1 VSEET
6 ENPPEERGWDRRRT
20 VGAVVGGVIVAAV
33 VAMLVIGLANK
44 DIGTS
49 IQDALD
55 EGERPNAPNATLPV
69 LLEADGIGPV
79 GEEVSLDSLRGKI
92 VVLNFWASW
101 CEPCSRE
108 APVLEEIAQ
117 RYRVSPQEVVV
128 LGVDVQDLREEAL
141 EFARENGVTFAS
153 LRDGEDDV
161 KNAYQVPALPE
172 TFVIDQDGRIALKVA
187 GQLTDPAQLT
197 TAIEQLRTSG

>member
-1 VSEET
+1 M
-6 ENPPEERGWDRRRT
+6 RR
-20 VGAVVGGVIVAAV
+20 ALAALALAALVAALAGCAGLGGGDDV
-33 VAMLVIGLANK
+33 SVIPGDERTPAPAFRVA
-44 DIGTS
+44 
-49 IQDALD
+49 ALD
-55 EGERPNAPNATLPV
+55 GAGEVAL
-69 LLEADGIGPV
+69 ADYAGTP
-79 GEEVSLDSLRGKI
+79 